1 MIAPM
6 GQNAFQCYQFF
17 SRCFND
23 FKGLKTHKGISRRKI
38 REWPFLEPNKGFHL
52 CARSTKSKSPIR
64 GNLGDQLPISLYTR
78 QKRKESH
85 FILQECTYLF
95 DKYSKYSYVFFRV
108 E

>member
-6 GQNAFQCYQFF
+6 GKNAFQCYQFF

-52 CARSTKSKSPIR
+52 CKSPIT
-64 GNLGDQLPISLYTR
+64 GNFLRSDQLPISLYTR

>member
-1 MIAPM
+1 MQDQRRVNHQL
-6 GQNAFQCYQFF
+6 GETF
-17 SRCFND
+17 S
-23 FKGLKTHKGISRRKI
+23 
-38 REWPFLEPNKGFHL
+38 
-52 CARSTKSKSPIR
+52 
-64 GNLGDQLPISLYTR
+64 DQQPISLYTK

>member
-1 MIAPM
+1 MQDQRRVNHQL
-6 GQNAFQCYQFF
+6 GQTF
-17 SRCFND
+17 S
-23 FKGLKTHKGISRRKI
+23 
-38 REWPFLEPNKGFHL
+38 
-52 CARSTKSKSPIR
+52 
-64 GNLGDQLPISLYTR
+64 DQLPISLYTR